1 MPVSTKTLLGTAIL
15 GGVITFILAAIWWRV
30 LNLSGNAYK
39 SAPVGWGVES
49 LKELGGDGAF
59 FVPGVDEAKWTE
71 LQESGDAEA
80 LAASEAEWNAR
91 HRAGPV
97 AMVIVQQQGM
107 EAMPPS
113 TFGWAFS
120 LDCFV
125 ALGLAWVMAQVG
137 ARGEPY
143 LWLRRWR
150 TAVVAVTAA
159 AAFIHGCSLIW
170 FHYPP
175 VVALMG
181 FVEVWCVWAIASAV
195 MAIMM
200 TRCSNRCAAAG
211 CGCG

>member
-1 MPVSTKTLLGTAIL
+1 MPVSTKTILGTAIL
-15 GGVITFILAAIWWRV
+15 GGVITFILAAIWWPV

-39 SAPVGWGVES
+39 SAPVDWNVES
-49 LKELGGDGAF
+49 LKALGGDGAY
-59 FVPGVDEAKWTE
+59 FVPGMDEAKWME
-71 LQESGDAEA
+71 LQGGDDAAA
-80 LAASEAEWNAR
+80 LAAFEEEWAAR

-107 EAMPPS
+107 DPMPPS
-113 TFGWAFS
+113 TFGWAFA

-125 ALGLAWVMAQVG
+125 AFCLAWVMAQVG

-150 TAVVAVTAA
+150 TAVVAITAG

-175 VVALMG
+175 IVSFMG
-181 FVEVWCVWAIASAV
+181 FIEVWCVWAIASAA
-195 MAIMM
+195 MAIVM
-200 TRCSNRCAAAG
+200 TRCGNRCAAAG